1 VPISSR
7 LLSDDE
13 EVLVDLRPHWV
24 FFTGPALL
32 SAVAIGAAI
41 AIATEFPGAPV
52 AVAWLLAAMVA
63 LPVIWLLARIVR
75 WATTSLIVTTNRV
88 VLRRGVTS
96 RRVAQVRL
104 QRVTEVHTRQS
115 LIQRVLG
122 TGRVV
127 IEVEG
132 EDGAIVVD
140 DVKRPRAFQRVL
152 NHQLDRLAQ
161 GPEWA
166 NDDDVSPAASWAP
179 VAGEPVVHLSYPGM
193 ATPPHGSP
201 IITSMTAPS
210 SVANQLIELDELFR
224 RGLVTASEFQT
235 KKAEIL
241 SRL

>member
-32 SAVAIGAAI
+32 SAVAIGVAI

-52 AVAWLLAAMVA
+52 AVAWLLTAMVA
-63 LPVIWLLARIVR
+63 LPVLWLLARIVR

-88 VLRRGVTS
+88 VLRRGVSS
-96 RRVAQVRL
+96 RQVAQVRL
-104 QRVTEVHTRQS
+104 QRVTEVHTRQT
-115 LIQRVLG
+115 LVQRMLG
-122 TGRVV
+122 TGSVV

-132 EDGAIVVD
+132 EDGAIVVN
-140 DVKRPRAFQRVL
+140 DVRRPRAFQRVL
-152 NHQLDRLAQ
+152 NHQLDRLAE
-161 GPEWA
+161 GTGWA
-166 NDDDVSPAASWAP
+166 TEDVAPPASPA
-179 VAGEPVVHLSYPGM
+179 AGEPVVHLTYPGM

-201 IITSMTAPS
+201 IITSMTAPP
-210 SVANQLIELDELFR
+210 SVANQLIELDDLFR
-224 RGLVTASEFQT
+224 RGLVTASEFQA